1 MYVLY
6 LIRYTRFVVS
16 IYRVTKTISWT
27 SASWK
32 KQLCNSYKFPLN
44 SSFRLAFHDAHNR
57 GQTIITSSSVTSN
70 KYRAF
75 CKARQELWTHNVS
88 AECTWHDN
96 RHTHTH
102 THTHTHRLTQIQILR
117 RHTHGQKSTISL
129 LDALRRTFLRSSSFN
144 VVCILLSLS
153 HQMNLNALPFLTRHS
168 RTALETLSLRLTER
182 SNYRPATVFW
192 PMSARSACTIYL
204 DPPVWSI
211 GTALKKRS
219 RCSIVSNHDSSPPP
233 RARAREQRV
242 TSSATNSR
250 RASSGFQPKLRQ
262 PEIHSN
268 ERAWS

>member
-1 MYVLY
+1 M
-6 LIRYTRFVVS
+6 
-16 IYRVTKTISWT
+16 
-27 SASWK
+27 
-32 KQLCNSYKFPLN
+32 
-44 SSFRLAFHDAHNR
+44 AFHDTHNR

-75 CKARQELWTHNVS
+75 CEARQELWTHNVS

-96 RHTHTH
+96 RHTHIH
-102 THTHTHRLTQIQILR
+102 TQHRLTQIQILR
-117 RHTHGQKSTISL
+117 RHTHGQKSTISPYSML
-129 LDALRRTFLRSSSFN
+129 FDVRFSAPRLSMSSVSFFLFHTKWTSMHF
-144 VVCILLSLS
+144 
-153 HQMNLNALPFLTRHS
+153 PFSRDT